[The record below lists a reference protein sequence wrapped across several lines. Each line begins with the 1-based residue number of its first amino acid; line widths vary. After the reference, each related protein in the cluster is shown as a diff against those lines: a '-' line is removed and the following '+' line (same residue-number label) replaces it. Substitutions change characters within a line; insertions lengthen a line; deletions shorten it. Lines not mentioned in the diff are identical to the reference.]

1 MLEYLRIRNLA
12 LIQDMEL
19 EFDPGLNV
27 LTGESGAGK
36 SFILRALDFIV
47 GERLSPSL
55 VRPGQERAQVE
66 ALFHTGEGEFV
77 LRRELAADTGRSRVF
92 VNDSLS
98 GQERIR
104 AMAPGLLMHTSQH
117 AQQRLLKP
125 SFHVQVVDGFLRE
138 QGLLEERDRLLAE
151 LKEIHSRMEAIRGRC
166 AELTQKRELLEFQR
180 TEIAKVD
187 PRPGEEEELL
197 RTKEQVRR
205 ESLLQDNLRQ
215 AMDILHSED
224 GGLADRLQQLQ
235 RLLLPLAE
243 GGETFAAHIR
253 GLEDAREM
261 LRDLQSELRRHPA
274 GGGGK
279 AELESI
285 ESRLWELS
293 QLRRRLKRTLEEIV
307 GLRGEIEENLSF
319 LDQAGLD
326 LKRLER
332 MEREAL
338 DVLSSTI
345 DGLNRARGSAAG
357 LLKSALEKELHHL
370 GFPTFAR
377 VEFELMPVEI
387 ALNIVEARP
396 RMLWVP
402 NPGHPPQALDRIASG
417 GELSR
422 FLLALAG
429 LRSREDLPT
438 LLFDEVDAGIGGMI
452 LNTVGERIRDLAMR
466 QQVILVTHWPQLARH
481 GQRHFRVTKEVR
493 DAETFTLCERI
504 AGQEVLEELAR
515 MSGGDQGLELASRL
529 KAGNSKQEIRNSK

>member
-1 MLEYLRIRNLA
+1 
-12 LIQDMEL
+12 
-19 EFDPGLNV
+19 
-27 LTGESGAGK
+27 
-36 SFILRALDFIV
+36 
-47 GERLSPSL
+47 
-55 VRPGQERAQVE
+55 
-66 ALFHTGEGEFV
+66 
-77 LRRELAADTGRSRVF
+77 
-92 VNDSLS
+92 
-98 GQERIR
+98 
-104 AMAPGLLMHTSQH
+104 
-117 AQQRLLKP
+117 
-125 SFHVQVVDGFLRE
+125 
-138 QGLLEERDRLLAE
+138 
-151 LKEIHSRMEAIRGRC
+151 
-166 AELTQKRELLEFQR
+166 
-180 TEIAKVD
+180 
-187 PRPGEEEELL
+187 
-197 RTKEQVRR
+197 
-205 ESLLQDNLRQ
+205 
-215 AMDILHSED
+215 
-224 GGLADRLQQLQ
+224 
-235 RLLLPLAE
+235 
-243 GGETFAAHIR
+243 
-253 GLEDAREM
+253 LEDAREM

-293 QLRRRLKRTLEEIV
+293 QLRRRLKRSLEEIV
-307 GLRGEIEENLSF
+307 GLREEIEENLSF

-332 MEREAL
+332 MERETL
-338 DVLSSTI
+338 DALSSTI

-387 ALNIVEARP
+387 ARGIVEDRP
-396 RMLWVP
+396 RLLWVP

-504 AGQEVLEELAR
+504 AGQEVLDELAR
-515 MSGGDQGLELASRL
+515 MSGGDQGLELARKL
-529 KAGNSKQEIRNSK
+529 RKGTG